1 MLRYLPLI
9 LKNCWRNRRRTVL
22 TIASIGI
29 SMCLLGVMMT
39 MYHAFYLSEP
49 QADEAMRLVVRNRV
63 SLTQP
68 VPQAYMSRIKQM
80 PGVQEAMIGNWFG
93 GTYKDNRDPK
103 NMFARFG
110 IEPQKLF
117 TVYGEMKMPEEEKQ
131 AWFRDRAGCI
141 IGRDVARNHN
151 LKVGDRL
158 PIIGDIYPG
167 NYEFTIRGIFDWP
180 RNSEVMYFDKEYVEQ
195 TLPVGRRGFVG
206 LYYLKIDDP
215 QKGAQIS
222 TAIDNEF
229 RNSAAETKTET
240 EQAFSVGFLS
250 LLGNVKM
257 FLIAIGGAV
266 TFTVLLVSANTMAMS
281 VRERVREV
289 GVMKTLG
296 FAQGEILGMI
306 LGEAIAISMIG
317 GLIGYTISAGLMRL
331 IAKTPGIGGFLPTLP
346 LIEPSVAA
354 ACIGTAA
361 LVGVMSA
368 LVPAMGASRMPIV
381 QALRTTD

>member
-9 LKNCWRNRRRTVL
+9 LKNCWRNRRRTIL

-68 VPQAYMSRIKQM
+68 VPQSYMSRIKQM

-103 NMFARFG
+103 NMFARFA

-117 TVYGEMKMPEEEKQ
+117 TVYGEMKLPEEEKQ

-167 NYEFTIRGIFDWP
+167 DYEFTIRGIFDWP
-180 RNSEVMYFDKEYVEQ
+180 RNSEVMYFDKEYIEQ
-195 TLPVGRRGFVG
+195 MLPPERRGFVG

-229 RNSAAETKTET
+229 RNSPNETKTET

-250 LLGNVKM
+250 LLGNIKM

-289 GVMKTLG
+289 GVLKTLG

-306 LGEAIAISMIG
+306 LGEAIAISITG
-317 GLIGYTISAGLMRL
+317 GLIGYLISAGLMRL
-331 IAKTPGIGGFLPTLP
+331 IAKAPGIGGFLPTLA
-346 LIEPSVAA
+346 LIEPSVAT

-368 LVPAMGASRMPIV
+368 LVPAMGASRMSIV